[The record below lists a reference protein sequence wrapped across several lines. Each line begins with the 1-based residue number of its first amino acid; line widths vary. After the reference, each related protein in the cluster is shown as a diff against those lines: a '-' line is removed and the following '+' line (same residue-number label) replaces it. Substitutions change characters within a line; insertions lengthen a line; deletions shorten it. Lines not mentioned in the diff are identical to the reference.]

1 MILFQQ
7 DWHMYPTATPHWE
20 TSNQSF
26 LDMAATYK
34 AMGVKNCLF
43 MLSLLQPELR
53 YVDPFAKDLSQ
64 DIKNKI
70 AVECR
75 YNPWYYYREIV
86 RFEAGSVPRRFVANR
101 ANISLIWSFYNH
113 IDYMLIQPRQTGKS
127 GSSDTI
133 SINLMYFTMYKGKI
147 YLITKDDALRRSNI
161 DRLKAIR
168 DLLPSYLWVKD
179 RLDADN
185 QSELTYNLLGN
196 AYVTGVAQKTES
208 GALNLGRGSTCQ
220 VTHID
225 EVPFCANID
234 ITIPA
239 ALAAGTMARQI
250 ARENDQPYSNIFT
263 TTAGKK
269 DTREGAYVYEMLTDA
284 AVFDES
290 FYDVKDQQVLRQVL
304 EKKIGKKG
312 ARLMINGTWS
322 YRQLGLDEEW
332 LREALRNSGAKGEEA
347 DRDFFNRWTAGSLRS
362 PLTTELNEIIRNSE
376 REPLWTEYH
385 KDGYGIGWHIPKDKH
400 EKYMEGEHL
409 ILGMDTSE
417 AIGRDAIGLVFT
429 DIRDMGV
436 VGAGRCNETNL
447 IKFADYIAELL
458 VKYPNVTL
466 NIERKSTAQ
475 TIIDTL
481 LLRLPMAGIDPFK
494 RIFNWVVEEAQVDK
508 NYSAMINTP
517 LRARG
522 NYFYDDIRSKFGFVT
537 TADSRLTLF
546 TEVLQEAAKR
556 SGKHCRDKLLVGE
569 ITSLVV
575 KNGRIDHK
583 ASGHDD
589 MVISWLLCFWLV
601 MKGSNLAHYGIPR
614 GAIMSRSLGDAATP
628 EERRAALEQELQKQY
643 REELDALVDE
653 LKNTT
658 NMYVVSK
665 LEHKLNVLTGR
676 IKSMGGESFSLNEL
690 LEDIKDSRSKGV
702 RMKRF

>member
-1 MILFQQ
+1 MILFEQ
-7 DWHMYPTATPHWE
+7 DWKLYPTAVVHRE

-26 LDMAATYK
+26 LDMAELYK
-34 AMGVKNCLF
+34 AMGVRNCTF

-53 YVDPFAKDLSQ
+53 HVDPFAADLSAE
-64 DIKNKI
+64 IKNKI
-70 AVECR
+70 AIECR
-75 YNPWYYYREIV
+75 FNPWYYYREIV

-168 DLLPSYLWVKD
+168 DLLPSYLWIKD
-179 RLDADN
+179 RADADN

-225 EVPFCANID
+225 EVPFCSNID

-269 DTREGAYVYEMLTDA
+269 DTREGAYVYEMLSDA

-290 FYDVKDQQVLRQVL
+290 YYDLKDQDELRAVLIKR
-304 EKKIGKKG
+304 IGKKG
-312 ARLMINGTWS
+312 ARIMINGTWS
-322 YRQLGLDEEW
+322 YRQLGLSEEW
-332 LREALRNSGAKGEEA
+332 LRDALQNSGAKGEEA
-347 DRDFFNRWTAGSLRS
+347 DRDFFNRWTSGSLRS
-362 PLTTELNEIIRNSE
+362 PLSTELNNIIRDSE

-385 KDGYGIGWHIPKDKH
+385 KDGYSIGWHVPKAQH
-400 EKYMEGEHL
+400 EKFMESSHVL
-409 ILGMDTSE
+409 LGMDTSE
-417 AIGRDAIGLVFT
+417 AVGRDAIGMVFT
-429 DIRDMGV
+429 DIRDMGTI
-436 VGAGRCNETNL
+436 GAGRCNETNL
-447 IKFADYIAELL
+447 IKFADYIGELL
-458 VKYPNVTL
+458 IKYPNVTL
-466 NIERKSTAQ
+466 IIERKSTAQ
-475 TIIDTL
+475 TMIDAL
-481 LLRLPMAGIDPFK
+481 LLRLPLQGIDPFK
-494 RIFNWVVEEAQVDK
+494 RIFNWIVEEMKVDK
-508 NYSAMINTP
+508 NAAAMVNTP
-517 LRARG
+517 VRARG
-522 NYFYDDIRSKFGFVT
+522 NYFYDDVRNKFGFNT
-537 TADSRLTLF
+537 TAESRMTLYG
-546 TEVLQEAAKR
+546 EVLPEAAKR
-556 SGKHCRDKLLVGE
+556 AGRHTRDKTLINE

-589 MVISWLLCFWLV
+589 MVISWLLNFWFV
-601 MKGSNLAHYGIPR
+601 MKASNLSHYGIPR
-614 GAIMSRSLGDAATP
+614 GAILSRTTGDAASP
-628 EERRAALEQELQKQY
+628 EERRAAAEAELQRAY
-643 REELDALVDE
+643 REELDSVVEE
-653 LKNTT
+653 LKSTT

-665 LEHKLNVLTGR
+665 LEHKLNVLNVK
-676 IKSMGGESFSLNEL
+676 IKAMGGESFSLNEL
-690 LEDIKDSRSKGV
+690 LEDIKDARTKAM
-702 RMKRF
+702 RTRRF

>member
-1 MILFQQ
+1 MILFHS
-7 DWHMYPTATPHWE
+7 DWDLYPTACIHKE
-20 TSNQSF
+20 TRNESF
-26 LDMAATYK
+26 LEMAQVYK
-34 AMGVKNCLF
+34 AMGVRNHAF

-53 YVDPFAKDLSQ
+53 HVNPFDENLSAE
-64 DIKNKI
+64 IKNKI
-70 AVECR
+70 AIECR
-75 YNPWYYYREIV
+75 FNPWYYFREIV
-86 RFEAGSVPRRFVANR
+86 RFSAGATPRPFKANR
-101 ANISLIWSFYNH
+101 ANLSLVWSFYNH

-161 DRLKAIR
+161 DRLKEIR
-168 DLLPSYLWVKD
+168 DLLPSFLWVKD
-179 RLDADN
+179 RADADN

-196 AYVTGVAQKTES
+196 AYLTGVAQKTES

-225 EVPFCANID
+225 EVPFCSNID

-239 ALAAGTMARQI
+239 ALAAGTAARQF

-269 DTREGAYVYEMLTDA
+269 DTREGKYVYDMLADA

-290 FYDVKDQQVLRQVL
+290 FYDLANQEELRSVLIKR
-304 EKKIGKKG
+304 IGKKG
-312 ARLMINGTWS
+312 ARIMINGTWS

-332 LREALRNSGAKGEEA
+332 LRDALQNSGAKGEEA
-347 DRDFFNRWTAGSLRS
+347 DRDFFNRWTSGSLRS
-362 PLTTELNEIIRNSE
+362 PLSTELNNLIRNSE
-376 REPLWTEYH
+376 MDPLWTEYH
-385 KDGYGIGWHIPKDKH
+385 NDGYSIGWYIPKDRH
-400 EKYMEGEHL
+400 EAFMQGGHFT
-409 ILGMDTSE
+409 LGMDTSE
-417 AIGRDAIGLVFT
+417 AIGRDAIGLVFS
-429 DIRDMGV
+429 DIRDMATI
-436 VGAGRCNETNL
+436 GAGRCNETNL
-447 IKFADYIAELL
+447 IKFADYVAELL
-458 VKYPNVTL
+458 IKYPNVTL

-481 LLRLPMAGIDPFK
+481 LLRLPMHGIDPFK
-494 RIFNWVVEEAQVDK
+494 RMFNWVVEEMHTDK
-508 NYSAMINTP
+508 NYAAMVNTP

-522 NYFYDDIRSKFGFVT
+522 SYFYDDIRSKFGFVT
-537 TADSRLTLF
+537 TADSRITLF
-546 TEVLQEAAKR
+546 QEILPEAAKR
-556 SGKHCRDKLLVGE
+556 AGKYCRDKLLVGE

-589 MVISWLLCFWLV
+589 MVISWLLGFWLV
-601 MKGSNLAHYGIPR
+601 MKASNLTHYGIPR
-614 GAIMSRSLGDAATP
+614 GAIMSRSIGEGATP
-628 EERRAALEQELQKQY
+628 EERRRALELELQQQY
-643 REELDALVDE
+643 RTELDVLVDE

-665 LEHKLNVLTGR
+665 LEHKLNVLNTR
-676 IKSMGGESFSLNEL
+676 IKAMGGESFSLNEL
-690 LEDIKDSRSKGV
+690 LEDIKDARSKSV
-702 RMKRF
+702 RMRRL

>member
-7 DWHMYPTATPHWE
+7 DWELYPTAVVHWE
-20 TSNQSF
+20 TRNESF
-26 LDMAATYK
+26 LDMAALYK
-34 AMGVKNCLF
+34 SMGVKNCTF

-53 YVDPFAKDLSQ
+53 HVDPFADNLSQ
-64 DIKNKI
+64 EIKNKI
-70 AVECR
+70 AIECR
-75 YNPWYYYREIV
+75 FNPWYYFREIV
-86 RFEAGSVPRRFVANR
+86 RFSAGATPRPFKANR
-101 ANISLIWSFYNH
+101 ANLSLVWSFYNH

-161 DRLKAIR
+161 DRLKEIR

-179 RLDADN
+179 RMDADN

-225 EVPFCANID
+225 EVPFCSNID

-239 ALAAGTMARQI
+239 ALAAGTAARQF

-269 DTREGAYVYEMLTDA
+269 DTREGAYVYEMLSDA

-290 FYDVKDQQVLRQVL
+290 YYDLKDQEELRNVLIKR
-304 EKKIGKKG
+304 IGKKG
-312 ARLMINGTWS
+312 ARIMINGTWS

-332 LREALRNSGAKGEEA
+332 LRDALQNSGAKGEEA
-347 DRDFFNRWTAGSLRS
+347 DRDFFNRWTSGSLRS
-362 PLTTELNEIIRNSE
+362 PLSTELNNMIRDSE
-376 REPLWTEYH
+376 REPLWTEYS
-385 KDGYGIGWHIPKDKH
+385 KDGYSIGWHIPKDKH
-400 EKYMEGEHL
+400 EQYMQGAV
-409 ILGMDTSE
+409 ITLGMDTSE
-417 AIGRDAIGLVFT
+417 AVGRDAIGMVFS
-429 DIRDMGV
+429 DIRDMGT

-447 IKFADYIAELL
+447 IKFADYIGELL

-466 NIERKSTAQ
+466 VIERKSTAQ
-475 TIIDTL
+475 TIIDAL
-481 LLRLPMAGIDPFK
+481 LLRLPLQGIDPFK
-494 RIFNWVVEEAQVDK
+494 RIFNWVVEEMKVDK
-508 NYSAMINTP
+508 NYAAMVNTP
-517 LRARG
+517 LAARG
-522 NYFYDDIRSKFGFVT
+522 SYFYDDIRSKFGFVT
-537 TADSRLTLF
+537 TAESRMTLYG
-546 TEVLQEAAKR
+546 EILPEAAKR
-556 SGKHCRDKLLVGE
+556 AGRVTHDKTLINE

-583 ASGHDD
+583 SSGHDD
-589 MVISWLLCFWLV
+589 MVISWLLNFWFV
-601 MKGSNLAHYGIPR
+601 MKASNLSHYGIPR
-614 GAIMSRSLGDAATP
+614 GAIMSKSRANVGTP
-628 EERRAALEQELQKQY
+628 EERRLAAEAELQQAY
-643 REELDALVDE
+643 RAELDLLVEE

-665 LEHKLNVLTGR
+665 LEHKLNVLNSR
-676 IKSMGGESFSLNEL
+676 IKTMGGESFSLNEL
-690 LEDIKDSRSKGV
+690 LEDIKDARTKALRV
-702 RMKRF
+702 RRF